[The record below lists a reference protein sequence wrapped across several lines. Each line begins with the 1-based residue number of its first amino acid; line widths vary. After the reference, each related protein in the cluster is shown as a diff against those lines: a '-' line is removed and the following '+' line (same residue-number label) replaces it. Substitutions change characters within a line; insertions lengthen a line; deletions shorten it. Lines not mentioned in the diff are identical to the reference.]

1 MTFAFRSLL
10 TAGCLISLLAG
21 GAAQAQQSAGPAYP
35 SQPIKIVVPFPAGGG
50 VDATAR
56 ILGEKMRA
64 RLGQMVVVENR
75 TGAGGNVGA
84 EFVASAAPDGYT
96 LMNTAGGPL
105 TINGLLYKKI
115 NYDPAAFEP
124 IALLG
129 YSPMVL
135 AVRKDFPVKTISE
148 LIAYAKGNPG
158 KLNFASQGNATTS
171 HLSLELFQQQTGSKV
186 SHVPYRGTAPAAAD
200 LVAGHVDALFAEIA
214 TLIPLHNAGAIR
226 ILASATDQRLPA
238 LPAIP
243 TLGEHGLA
251 NFRASAWFG
260 FVAPPK
266 TPPAIIKSLNEAA
279 NEALKS
285 PEVREHLAKIHVQ
298 TIGGP
303 PKELVN
309 HINDETKRWGDV
321 IRLANIRLD

>member
-1 MTFAFRSLL
+1 MAFAIRKLVQWSCVLP
-10 TAGCLISLLAG
+10 LLAI
-21 GAAQAQQSAGPAYP
+21 GAAQAQQSAAPAYP
-35 SQPIKIVVPFPAGGG
+35 TQPIKIVVPFPAGGG

-56 ILGEKMRA
+56 VLGEKLRA
-64 RLGQMVVVENR
+64 RFGQMVVVENR

-84 EFVASAAPDGYT
+84 EYVASAAPDGYT

-105 TINGLLYKKI
+105 TINSMLYKKV

-135 AVRKDFPVKTISE
+135 AVRKDFPAKTISE
-148 LIAYAKGNPG
+148 LITYTKTNPG
-158 KLNFASQGNATTS
+158 KVNFASQGNATTS
-171 HLSLELFQQQTGSKV
+171 HLSLELFQQLTGGKV

-200 LVAGHVDALFAEIA
+200 LIAGHVDAMFGEIA
-214 TLIPLHNAGAIR
+214 TLIPLHNAGNIR
-226 ILASATDQRLPA
+226 ILASATNQRLAA

-243 TLGEHGLA
+243 TLQEHGLA

-266 TPPAIIKSLNEAA
+266 TPPAIIKLLNEAV
-279 NEALKS
+279 NDALKM
-285 PEVREHLAKIHVQ
+285 PEVRQHLAKIHVEV
-298 TIGGP
+298 IGGSP
-303 PKELVN
+303 NELVGY
-309 HINDETKRWGDV
+309 INDETKRWGDV
-321 IRLANIRLD
+321 IRLANIKLD